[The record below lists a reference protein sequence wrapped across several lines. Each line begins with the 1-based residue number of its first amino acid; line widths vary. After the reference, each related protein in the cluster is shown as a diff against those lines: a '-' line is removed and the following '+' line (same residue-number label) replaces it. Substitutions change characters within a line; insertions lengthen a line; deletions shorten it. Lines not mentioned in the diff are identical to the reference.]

1 MKKRGLV
8 LGIVL
13 AIITATPLVSPVLK
27 TKSEHKK
34 QSVATWEQKKAN
46 KAMAKKYAWVGYG
59 WRGMQWRCIE
69 YIFTKESRFDHL
81 AKNRQGSSAFGIGQ
95 RLKEQ
100 SKDPAVQILHANKYI
115 THRYGT
121 PCKAMSFHI
130 RHNNY

>member
-59 WRGMQWRCIE
+59 WRGTQWRCIE

-100 SKDPAVQILHANKYI
+100 SKDPAVQILHAYKYI